1 MLERFLFAMRFSALF
16 RGDQAVLRGNFL
28 LITLSWIILFAAQ
41 PIPETYASLY
51 YIHLG
56 ADAFL
61 LSIIGFAGSIAV
73 ALVQFPGGYLA
84 DKHGR
89 RWLIVSM
96 TFGLAIGSLFFV
108 FAPSWQFIL
117 IGLLLQN
124 VFSIYGPALMAMVID
139 SLPPENRGAGFS
151 LQSVITTL
159 VLLPAPLI
167 AQYLVFTFN
176 FDFGM
181 RIAYT
186 IVAIA
191 YFATATLRLKLKE
204 TLPPDGAKARPS
216 FIDVLRN
223 YPKAVKEGIYVWR
236 KVPKSAFNLFIAIII
251 VNGLVV
257 SCQTYFVVY
266 STSILKITLQ
276 QWAIVTTFR
285 YLSIAIPGI
294 LAGLGMD
301 IIGRKRFL
309 ILGYLLYV
317 PGMLLFIN
325 ADFNM
330 LLLAFFFFGLGNL
343 LQLNSYQVL
352 MGDLIPRG
360 LRGTVTGC
368 LQFFMFLMQAL
379 LQILVGV
386 LYAFVSPQLPFL
398 LLAISAIPLSIFV
411 LLKVYE
417 PSIKEA

>member
-1 MLERFLFAMRFSALF
+1 MRLSALF
-16 RGDQAVLRGNFL
+16 RGDSAVLRGNFL
-28 LITLSWIILFAAQ
+28 LITLSWIILFTAQ
-41 PIPETYASLY
+41 PIPDTYASLFY
-51 YIHLG
+51 LHLG

-96 TFGLAIGSLFFV
+96 TFGLAIGSLFFI

-117 IGLLLQN
+117 IGLLVQN
-124 VFSIYGPALMAMVID
+124 VCSIYGPALMAMVID

-167 AQYLVFTFN
+167 AQYLVVTFN

-204 TLPPDGAKARPS
+204 TLPPKEAKERHS
-216 FIDVLRN
+216 FNSMLRY
-223 YPKAVKEGIYVWR
+223 YPKSVKEGIYVWR
-236 KVPKSAFNLFIAIII
+236 KVPKSAFNLFLAIIVI
-251 VNGLVV
+251 NGLVV

-266 STSILKITLQ
+266 ATSVLKITLQ

-294 LAGLGMD
+294 LAGLSMD
-301 IIGRKRFL
+301 VIGRKRFL

-317 PGMLLFIN
+317 PGMILFVN

-360 LRGTVTGC
+360 LRGTATGC
-368 LQFFMFLMQAL
+368 LQFFMFLMQAI
-379 LQILVGV
+379 LQIIVGL

-398 LLAISAIPLSIFV
+398 LLAAAAIPLSIFV
-411 LLKVYE
+411 FWKVYE

>member
-1 MLERFLFAMRFSALF
+1 
-16 RGDQAVLRGNFL
+16 
-28 LITLSWIILFAAQ
+28 
-41 PIPETYASLY
+41 
-51 YIHLG
+51 
-56 ADAFL
+56 
-61 LSIIGFAGSIAV
+61 
-73 ALVQFPGGYLA
+73 
-84 DKHGR
+84 
-89 RWLIVSM
+89 
-96 TFGLAIGSLFFV
+96 
-108 FAPSWQFIL
+108 
-117 IGLLLQN
+117 

-167 AQYLVFTFN
+167 AQYLVVTFN

-191 YFATATLRLKLKE
+191 YFAIATLRLKLKE
-204 TLPPDGAKARPS
+204 TLPADGNKARPS

-223 YPKAVKEGIYVWR
+223 YPKAVKEGIDVWR
-236 KVPKSAFNLFIAIII
+236 KVPESAFNLFIAIII
-251 VNGLVV
+251 INGLVV
-257 SCQTYFVVY
+257 SCQLYFVVY
-266 STSILKITLQ
+266 ATSILKITLQ

-301 IIGRKRFL
+301 IMGRKRFL

-325 ADFNM
+325 ADFNR
-330 LLLAFFFFGLGNL
+330 LLIAFFFFGLGNL

-352 MGDLIPRG
+352 MGDLVPRG

-368 LQFFMFLMQAL
+368 LQFFMFIVQAI
-379 LQILVGV
+379 LQIVVGV
-386 LYAFVSPQLPFL
+386 LYAFVSPQLPFI
-398 LLAISAIPLSIFV
+398 LLAVTAIPLSIFV

-417 PSIKEA
+417 PSIKEV

>member
-1 MLERFLFAMRFSALF
+1 MKLSALF
-16 RGDQAVLRGNFL
+16 RGDSAVLKGNFL
-28 LITLSWIILFAAQ
+28 IITLSWIILFSAQ
-41 PIPETYASLY
+41 PIPDTYASLFY
-51 YIHLG
+51 LHLG
-56 ADAFL
+56 ADVFL
-61 LSIIGFAGSIAV
+61 ISIMGFAGSIAV

-96 TFGLAIGSLFFV
+96 TFGLAIGSLFFI
-108 FAPSWQFIL
+108 FAPSWPFIL
-117 IGLLLQN
+117 AGLLVQN
-124 VFSIYGPALMAMVID
+124 LCSIYGPALMAMVID
-139 SLPPENRGAGFS
+139 SLPPENRGTGFS

-167 AQYLVFTFN
+167 AQYLVVTFN
-176 FDFGM
+176 FDLGM
-181 RIAYT
+181 RVAYT

-191 YFATATLRLKLKE
+191 YFAIAILRLKLKE
-204 TLPPDGAKARPS
+204 TLPSAGGKERFSFVKA
-216 FIDVLRN
+216 LRD

-236 KVPKSAFNLFIAIII
+236 KVPKSAFNLFLAIII
-251 VNGLVV
+251 INGLVV

-266 STSILKITLQ
+266 ATLVLGISTT
-276 QWAIVTTFR
+276 QWAIVVTFR
-285 YLSIAIPGI
+285 YLSIAVPGI
-294 LAGLGMD
+294 LAGLSMD
-301 IIGRKRFL
+301 VMGRKRFL

-317 PGMLLFIN
+317 PGMLLFVN

-368 LQFFMFLMQAL
+368 LQFFMFLMQAI
-379 LQILVGV
+379 LQVLVGL

-398 LLAISAIPLSIFV
+398 LLAAAAIPLSVFV
-411 LLKVYE
+411 FWRVYE
-417 PSIKEA
+417 PIVKEA